1 MRIITKQVLS
11 TFGAASIVIVL
22 AACAPPS
29 TAPEPAQTHVIRP
42 QLETFRVTVPL
53 SRATTAQPLPAQFV
67 EEYYRR
73 GRGPMTIVLPSA
85 ADNRATD
92 AGQRMAGW
100 LKERLIPAS
109 VGRAVSAEDVGD
121 ASVEV
126 FFKAYVAVV
135 PECGDWRGTAGHNPD
150 NLPHTD
156 FGCATQRNI
165 GMMLSDPGELLGAP
179 VTGAPDT
186 PRMVDTMG
194 RYRSGE
200 SIGAPPPATEQ
211 TTIQVER

>member
-1 MRIITKQVLS
+1 MRIVTTL
-11 TFGAASIVIVL
+11 GAASIILVL

-29 TAPEPAQTHVIRP
+29 AAPEPAQTHVIQP
-42 QLETFRVTVPL
+42 QLETFQVTVPL

-73 GRGPMTIVLPSA
+73 GRGAMTVVLPSA
-85 ADNRATD
+85 ADGQAMD
-92 AGQRMAGW
+92 AGQRLAGW
-100 LKERLIPAS
+100 LKDRLIPAS
-109 VGRAVSAEDVGD
+109 VGRAVSADAVGD
-121 ASVEV
+121 ASIEV

-135 PECGDWRGTAGHNPD
+135 PECGDWRGTAGHNP
-150 NLPHTD
+150 NNASHTN
-156 FGCATQRNI
+156 FSCATQRNI

-179 VTGAPDT
+179 ATGAPDT
-186 PRMVDTMG
+186 ARMVDTMG